1 MLALV
6 GWGETEPDQPGDE
19 DPFEGTEAVF
29 SRIRSAPGRVS
40 LESMLVEMDKLL
52 AVRAV
57 GVPAEVFA
65 DVAPKVLAG
74 WRSRCAVESPSHL
87 RRRSRESAV
96 TLLAALLRARE
107 REITDDL
114 TDLLIGTV
122 HRIDARAH
130 RKVTEELVNAFK
142 RVDGKEHLLYR
153 IAEAAVAEPAGPVS
167 QVVFPAIVGG
177 EQTLREIIHE
187 YKTKGPV
194 YRRTVQHTLK
204 ASYTNHY
211 RRGMIAMLDV
221 LELGS
226 TIPNH
231 PLLAAL
237 EYVKRHAKTQGLVYY
252 PLGET
257 PPRHK
262 GIDADWSALVF
273 RSDTHNKHNA
283 RSARPTRSPRSGRCG
298 TCCAARR
305 SGWSAPSA
313 TVTRTTTCRATS
325 RPAASTTTPNCAS
338 PWPQPRSLPSCAPM
352 SNRP

>member
-1 MLALV
+1 M
-6 GWGETEPDQPGDE
+6 
-19 DPFEGTEAVF
+19 F
-29 SRIRSAPGRVS
+29 SRVRSAPGRVS
-40 LESMLVEMDKLL
+40 LESMLAEMDKLL

-57 GVPAEVFA
+57 GVPDEVFA
-65 DVAPKVLAG
+65 DVAPRVLAG

-96 TLLAALLRARE
+96 TLLAALLHARE

-130 RKVTEELVNAFK
+130 KKVTEDLVNAFK
-142 RVDGKEHLLYR
+142 RVDGKEHLLFR
-153 IAEAAVAEPAGPVS
+153 IAEASIAKPTGSVS
-167 QVVFPAIVGG
+167 EVVFPAITGG

-187 YKTKGPV
+187 YKTKGSV

-211 RRGMIAMLDV
+211 RRGMITLLDV
-221 LELGS
+221 LEFGS
-226 TIPNH
+226 TIPDH

-262 GIDADWSALVF
+262 GIDADWAALVF
-273 RSDTHNKHNA
+273 RSDKHNKQRAVRQAYEVA
-283 RSARPTRSPRSGRCG
+283 RSGPCV
-298 TCCAARR
+298 TCCDARR
-305 SGWSAPSA
+305 SGLLARHA
-313 TVTRTTTCRATS
+313 TVTRTTTFRTTS
-325 RPAASTTTPNCAS
+325 RPVASTTTPSCES
-338 PWPQPRSLPSCAPM
+338 PWTRLGSSPSCAPT
-352 SNRP
+352 SRTPSLPSTTTCPG